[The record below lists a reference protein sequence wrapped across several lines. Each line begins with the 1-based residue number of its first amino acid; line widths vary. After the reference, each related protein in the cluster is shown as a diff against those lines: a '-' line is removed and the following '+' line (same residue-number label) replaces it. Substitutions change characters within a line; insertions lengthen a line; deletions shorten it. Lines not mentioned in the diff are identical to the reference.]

1 LGREDDTVYAFVHEA
16 MAATLDKSL
25 SVEDYIGFVMKCGEI
40 NFKAMELLDAAN
52 K

>member
-25 SVEDYIGFVMKCGEI
+25 SVEDYIGLVMKCGEI